1 MWFFAGE
8 IPLAALTPYNSVM
21 PATPKTE
28 TDPEAAT
35 APAVAPPSAPPA
47 VPPAAPAPPVWT
59 VADARELYRIE
70 GWGDGFFDISENG
83 HVVVRPERGQPE
95 RTLDLYDLA
104 HDLEAQGVGL
114 PVLLRFSDILKAR
127 IETLHARFASA
138 IAEFQYEGTYTTVYP
153 IKVNQQRHVVEEIV
167 EFGHQTGVGLE
178 CGSKPELQAVLA
190 LTERTD
196 HLIICNGYKDEEF
209 MRLAMMGQ
217 KLGHT
222 VIIVIEQVSELDVL
236 LRVAEEMQ
244 IVPTLGVRVKL
255 TSEGSGRWAQ
265 SGGEKSKFGLN
276 AAQLM
281 TVIDRLRA
289 ADKTSWLRLI
299 HFHLGSQITDIRFI
313 KRGLQEVSRF
323 YVELRRLGL
332 DIKWVD
338 VGGGLGVDYDGS
350 QSTAQASMN
359 YSAQEYANDIVYTL
373 GETCREESLPMPDII
388 SESGR
393 ALTAHHA
400 LLLLS
405 VIDVESA
412 AEPNPPTL
420 TEEDHALMH
429 EMADDLKT
437 VSRKNVSMRRIREIY
452 HDATFDKERA
462 QQLFNS
468 GVLSLRERAMAEQF
482 YLCTLN
488 AVARLV
494 GSKRDHFDDIIRDL
508 DAALVDRYFANFS
521 LFQSLPDNWAIDQLF
536 PIMPIHRLNEAPTRR
551 GTIQDVTCDSDGKI
565 DRFIGGRD
573 GEPSLPL
580 HVFRDGDAYILGIFL
595 TGAYQ
600 EILGDLHN
608 LFGDTNAVHIRLQG
622 NAYEVT
628 HLVHGDTVTEVLNYV
643 QFRASDLLATFRR
656 KVQAAQ
662 GITREEANMFIAEYV
677 AGLEGYTYL
686 EGEAAR

>member
-1 MWFFAGE
+1 M
-8 IPLAALTPYNSVM
+8 T
-21 PATPKTE
+21 ATPGTE
-28 TDPEAAT
+28 KDAAAPGAPGTPPPAPASAVAREIAAGGWSIEAAK
-35 APAVAPPSAPPA
+35 A
-47 VPPAAPAPPVWT
+47 
-59 VADARELYRIE
+59 LYNIE
-70 GWGDGFFDISENG
+70 GWGDGFFDVSAEG
-83 HVVVRPERGQPE
+83 HVLVRPDKDRPDQVI
-95 RTLDLYDLA
+95 DLFELA

-114 PVLLRFSDILKAR
+114 PVLLRFSDILKSR
-127 IETLHARFASA
+127 IEMLHSRFARA
-138 IAEFQYEGTYTTVYP
+138 IEEFQYEGRYTTVYP
-153 IKVNQQRHVVEEIV
+153 IKVNQQRHVVEEIY
-167 EFGHQTGVGLE
+167 EFGSPTGVGLE

-190 LTERTD
+190 MSERTD
-196 HLIICNGYKDEEF
+196 HLIVCNGYKDEEF
-209 MRLAMMGQ
+209 MRLALMGQ
-217 KLGHT
+217 RLGHT
-222 VIIVIEQVSELDVL
+222 VIIVIEQVSELDEL
-236 LRVAEEMQ
+236 LPVAAEMN
-244 IVPTLGVRVKL
+244 IEPTIGVRIKL
-255 TSEGSGRWAQ
+255 SSEGSGRWAQ

-281 TVIDRLRA
+281 QVIDRLQSA
-289 ADKTSWLRLI
+289 GKADWIKLI

-332 DIKWVD
+332 DIRWVD

-350 QSTAQASMN
+350 QSTGQASVN
-359 YSAQEYANDIVYTL
+359 YSVQEYANDIVYTL

-412 AEPNPPTL
+412 AEPQPPVPA
-420 TEEDHALMH
+420 EEDHALLH
-429 EMADDLKT
+429 EMSDDLKAT
-437 VSRKNVSMRRIREIY
+437 ARKSVSIRRVREIY

-462 QQLFNS
+462 QELFSS
-468 GVLSLRERAMAEQF
+468 GVLSLRERAIAEQF

-488 AVARLV
+488 ALARLAA
-494 GSKRDHFDDIIRDL
+494 GKPKQYDDIIRDL
-508 DAALVDRYFANFS
+508 DGRLVDRYFANFS
-521 LFQSLPDNWAIDQLF
+521 LFQSLPDSWAIDQLF
-536 PIMPIHRLNEAPTRR
+536 PIMPVHRLDEEPTRR
-551 GTIQDVTCDSDGKI
+551 GTIQDVSCDSDGKI

-580 HVFRDGDAYILGIFL
+580 HVFRDGEAYILGIFL

-608 LFGDTNAVHIRLQG
+608 LFGDTNAVHIRLAKEG
-622 NAYEVT
+622 YEVT

-656 KVQAAQ
+656 KVQAAK
-662 GITREEANMFIAEYV
+662 GISREDANMFIAEYV